1 MYQVLLVDDEPAILD
16 AEKRAIKR
24 KTTGFEVIGEAYSVD
39 QAIALIEKQ
48 KPDVVLTDMKMP
60 KKLGVELIKYISEL
74 EDAFIVCIAV
84 SGHADFDYVH
94 DAFLY
99 GAFDYMLK
107 PMDPEKVSE
116 LFIRIERLLEK
127 RNQPN
132 NQTKLMTPKL
142 TGEKQIEEIE
152 KYIHRHIAED
162 TSMLRICSRFAI
174 SQPYLS
180 KMFKKHK
187 SCTYNEYVTKVKMDL
202 AREYLKENYLIGE
215 VADMLGYADQFYF
228 SKVFKSEV
236 GLSPKDYKKKYMEE

>member
-127 RNQPN
+127 
-132 NQTKLMTPKL
+132 
-142 TGEKQIEEIE
+142 
-152 KYIHRHIAED
+152 
-162 TSMLRICSRFAI
+162 
-174 SQPYLS
+174 
-180 KMFKKHK
+180 
-187 SCTYNEYVTKVKMDL
+187 
-202 AREYLKENYLIGE
+202 
-215 VADMLGYADQFYF
+215 
-228 SKVFKSEV
+228 
-236 GLSPKDYKKKYMEE
+236 